1 LVIVSL
7 EFDDQF
13 DEISKEIDNV
23 LVEVIIYESSII
35 EDIYDPVY
43 LIEKKDIISVI
54 ALLSMINII

>member
-1 LVIVSL
+1 MVIVSL

-23 LVEVIIYESSII
+23 LAEVIIYESIII